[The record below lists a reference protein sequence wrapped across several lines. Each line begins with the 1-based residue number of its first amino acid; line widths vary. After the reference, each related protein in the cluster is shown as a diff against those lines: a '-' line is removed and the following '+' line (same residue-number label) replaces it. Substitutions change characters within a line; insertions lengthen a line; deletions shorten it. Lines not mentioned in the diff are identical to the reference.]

1 MLWYCNYDNGYTFGA
16 TDATAANLPTGLT
29 VVDTA
34 AKTVTI
40 SGTPTASVPI
50 Q

>member
-1 MLWYCNYDNGYTFGA
+1 MEAQL
-16 TDATAANLPTGLT
+16 DATVTNLPTGLT

-40 SGTPTASVPI
+40 MVPTASSI